1 MSAASLLTMI
11 QAVSHTGPI
20 PSASETCASSR
31 NLPSFAPPLRPDP
44 LEKLGD
50 CGSDSCC
57 KIMNHITCA
66 TVVSSDSR
74 GGQIDLSNDR
84 LLLCTDLAMQI
95 LEHCQDVWPG
105 APTNLFELD
114 LDPYYA
120 SKDPTL
126 TTCVPAPPGV
136 SSEVLSFSSRIQAPT
151 CCRLLIF
158 FIVLFLLVL

>member
-1 MSAASLLTMI
+1 MKQMRQGTKKNFILAMSAASLLTMI

-31 NLPSFAPPLRPDP
+31 NLPSFGSGWGDP
-44 LEKLGD
+44 LEKIGD

-66 TVVSSDSR
+66 TAVSSDSNGR
-74 GGQIDLSNDR
+74 KINLSNDR

-126 TTCVPAPPGV
+126 TTCVPA
-136 SSEVLSFSSRIQAPT
+136 AP
-151 CCRLLIF
+151 
-158 FIVLFLLVL
+158 